1 MNDTLRTFLRFLFS
15 AIGLLVASRLL
26 PGIQRGSFLELLAVA
41 VLLGALN
48 ATLGMLL
55 KRIAILP
62 LVCSFGCLSLFING
76 LVFWLAGAISSRLGL
91 GFAVMCVSALAN
103 SLVSWYLYKI
113 SKETGSVA
121 LEADA
126 LHLKVDVYTSLG
138 VASGLFLML
147 ILGYFIKSPLIYYLD
162 PVIAILVALLILRE
176 SFILFKKVLN
186 ASCFLGLSK

>member
-62 LVCSFGCLSLFING
+62 LVCSLGCLSLFING

-91 GFAVMCVSALAN
+91 GFAVLGFWSGFFGALITSVVATLLEWILIGRQQKAGPPPP
-103 SLVSWYLYKI
+103 SPRIKI
-113 SKETGSVA
+113 V
-121 LEADA
+121 
-126 LHLKVDVYTSLG
+126 
-138 VASGLFLML
+138 
-147 ILGYFIKSPLIYYLD
+147 
-162 PVIAILVALLILRE
+162 
-176 SFILFKKVLN
+176 N
-186 ASCFLGLSK
+186 